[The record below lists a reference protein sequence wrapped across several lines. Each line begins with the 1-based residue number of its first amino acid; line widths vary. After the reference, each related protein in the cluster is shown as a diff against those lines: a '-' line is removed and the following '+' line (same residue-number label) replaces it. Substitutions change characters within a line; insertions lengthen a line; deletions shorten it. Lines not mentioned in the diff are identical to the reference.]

1 MDDRE
6 VNKTQKVEG
15 KIMAEEIKNNGTDNQ
30 QGQATDTKKPD
41 NAQADNTQTESKEPE
56 VTVESLMAKVAELE
70 AKEAK
75 TKAALDAALKEK
87 GEITKQYRATLT
99 EAQQAK
105 LDKETADEEYK
116 AYVEGLE
123 AYQKKNEAMK
133 RYMTVQKM
141 PADLA
146 EKAAEA
152 EVSNDM
158 EALTAIQNQFQ
169 EMTRKADRAEWQKS
183 IPQPQFGTGEYSSM
197 TKEEIMAIKDTDERV
212 RAIARNQHL
221 FKQN

>member
-1 MDDRE
+1 
-6 VNKTQKVEG
+6 
-15 KIMAEEIKNNGTDNQ
+15 MAEEIKNNVADNQ
-30 QGQATDTKKPD
+30 QDNQKPD
-41 NAQADNTQTESKEPE
+41 NQQDNPKPEENKEPE
-56 VTVESLMAKVAELE
+56 VTVESLMARVAELE

-75 TKAALDAALKEK
+75 TKAALDTALKEK

-105 LDKETADEEYK
+105 LDQEAADEEYK
-116 AYVEGLE
+116 AYVAGLE

-146 EKAAEA
+146 EKAADA
-152 EVSNDM
+152 EIAGDM
-158 EALTAIQNQFQ
+158 DALTAIQNQHS
-169 EMTRKADRAEWQKS
+169 ESKLKEARADWQKS

-197 TKEEIMAIKDTDERV
+197 TKEEIMAIKDDETRV
-212 RAIARNQHL
+212 QAIAQNQHL
-221 FKQN
+221 FKAN